1 MVLGIVHPK
10 AVNKKTFQLKTGK
23 TYLKGDRGKGGKG
36 GKGGDALI

>member
-1 MVLGIVHPK
+1 MLYK
-10 AVNKKTFQLKTGK
+10 LFTFQLKTGK